1 MYLCQPEFSI
11 MLHNLCII
19 TWNMGVSMW
28 QIVCFVVILLLYMHQ
43 YMNLCP
49 PDCPCWLLT
58 IWTVSWKHGWPRVAL
73 CVCHN
78 QPISGHSPLLECV
91 HASIHCISV
100 HLTLYFIFIPLCKVT
115 WKDVCPCVLL
125 CDYSSN
131 PTFSPTPWLA
141 CVHASVHVLLS
152 TWLPISASPH

>member
-1 MYLCQPEFSI
+1 MHNNMEHGSQYVADCVCCCHPTSVHSSVHEF
-11 MLHNLCII
+11 MCL
-19 TWNMGVSMW
+19 
-28 QIVCFVVILLLYMHQ
+28 
-43 YMNLCP
+43 

-58 IWTVSWKHGWPRVAL
+58 IWTVTWKHGWPCVIL
-73 CVCHN
+73 HVCHN
-78 QPISGHSPLLECV
+78 QPISGHTPLLECV
-91 HASIHCISV
+91 HASLHCINV

-141 CVHASVHVLLS
+141 CLHASVHVLLS
-152 TWLPISASPH
+152 TWLSISASPH